1 MGHTGLSSN
10 SVKSM
15 SIGSSS
21 APYRD
26 SAHLLVRMSR
36 GAEDLLLLTQGFL
49 SLFQKE
55 NPRGLQLSIGCPYTM
70 VFCIGPERVSL
81 NGSVLI
87 KFIVHKIEN
96 LFGSD
101 FEFCTFSLLVLHK
114 DFVN

>member
-1 MGHTGLSSN
+1 MN
-10 SVKSM
+10 
-15 SIGSSS
+15 
-21 APYRD
+21 
-26 SAHLLVRMSR
+26 R

-55 NPRGLQLSIGCPYTM
+55 NPRGLQLSIVCTYTM

-96 LFGSD
+96 FFASILNFVLFH
-101 FEFCTFSLLVLHK
+101 C
-114 DFVN
+114 